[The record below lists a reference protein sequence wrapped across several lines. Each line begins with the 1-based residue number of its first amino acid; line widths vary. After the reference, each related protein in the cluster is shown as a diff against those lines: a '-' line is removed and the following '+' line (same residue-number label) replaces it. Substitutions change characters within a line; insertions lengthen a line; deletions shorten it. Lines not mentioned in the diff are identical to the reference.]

1 MGNEKSSGEID
12 RHLVARIVSAST
24 ELAVARDRK
33 FEFISLQRKLSR
45 LALSVS
51 AQMVRSKV
59 RYSDAP
65 PSIATSAPVM

>member
-1 MGNEKSSGEID
+1 MAGISASVVAWGLTKLDDPAITGEID
-12 RHLVARIVSAST
+12 RH
-24 ELAVARDRK
+24 
-33 FEFISLQRKLSR
+33 